1 MYVRKEFN
9 NLHLQYNTALFSL
22 RDWSSGDIS
31 LQKSLLYVSTGGFWL
46 PLNFFYYIFS
56 GQQFQIFPK
65 HSGGQVVLK
74 TVIFVF
80 PISIIVIKVG
90 DVFLLPYSN
99 ISTQHYEIENKMFRL
114 LSFKF
119 LLMILWQEGALW
131 PTKQQFKIIIGWI
144 RKIIMIYIS

>member
-1 MYVRKEFN
+1 MWEK
-9 NLHLQYNTALFSL
+9 NLITFTCSTIQHSFHFEI
-22 RDWSSGDIS
+22 D
-31 LQKSLLYVSTGGFWL
+31 LLVTYHYRRACFMFRPVDFDFLSTSFTTS
-46 PLNFFYYIFS
+46 FS
-56 GQQFQIFPK
+56 GNNFRHF
-65 HSGGQVVLK
+65 QVVLK

-99 ISTQHYEIENKMFRL
+99 ISTQHYEIENEMFRL

-119 LLMILWQEGALW
+119 LSMILWQEGALW